1 MVGALLLATLLLR
14 ALPLADWREGGAL
27 VGLLAL
33 LAYQPLLSLEE
44 AALTLSPT
52 LTPKPNPNP
61 NPDPDPDPNPNPRP
75 R

>member
-1 MVGALLLATLLLR
+1 MAALLLR

-52 LTPKPNPNP
+52 LTLTLGLTLSLTLAEP
-61 NPDPDPDPNPNPRP
+61 
-75 R
+75 

>member
-1 MVGALLLATLLLR
+1 MAALLLR

-44 AALTLSPT
+44 AALTLSPDP
-52 LTPKPNPNP
+52 TPRPNPNP
-61 NPDPDPDPNPNPRP
+61 KPNPDPDPNPNPNP
-75 R
+75 KP